1 MKIEVKKVESPN
13 PYITITQNKTTDD
26 DVYSYQVSIEKYDFI
41 GKFNGIVFLYTS
53 SNRQE
58 RIDIPFSGEVIGDV
72 TFYPEMVSFGNIK
85 KNQDPNRSVIVNF
98 VNKDVKIEKIE
109 ADPSIIN
116 YAVSDLNDSSKKI
129 DIKLGKD
136 ILAGKITGSLR
147 IYTNSAIQPVIT
159 IPISGE
165 VRG

>member
-1 MKIEVKKVESPN
+1 M
-13 PYITITQNKTTDD
+13 
-26 DVYSYQVSIEKYDFI
+26 
-41 GKFNGIVFLYTS
+41 
-53 SNRQE
+53 
-58 RIDIPFSGEVIGDV
+58 
-72 TFYPEMVSFGNIK
+72 
-85 KNQDPNRSVIVNF
+85 NF